1 MLGKVSLHEGLS
13 RGKGVGEGALGTP
26 IPAGVSPEP
35 WTGGPGSCWGST
47 RVGRRQ
53 DSRGSG
59 KGAKAQ
65 GPRAAHRPPPQ
76 GLSLHQGRGLVPHSY
91 LLTRRCGSSGLHP
104 TEEKPSHPLSYHLH
118 SRQVCCGQSG
128 EGTGGRMRAGP
139 AWGGGPMLGQGPA
152 QGAEP
157 GQKSRKVGPSL
168 FFCRRKWQPTP
179 VFLPGESYGGGAWSA
194 AVHGVAKSRT
204 RLSDF
209 AFTSFPLFCADSG

>member
-128 EGTGGRMRAGP
+128 EGPGGRMRAGP
-139 AWGGGPMLGQGPA
+139 GRRGGARPEGRGPHCSPVLTRVRQNDVHLQGP
-152 QGAEP
+152 
-157 GQKSRKVGPSL
+157 SWVL
-168 FFCRRKWQPTP
+168 QPHFHRFHLHPLSWT
-179 VFLPGESYGGGAWSA
+179 
-194 AVHGVAKSRT
+194 T
-204 RLSDF
+204 RQM
-209 AFTSFPLFCADSG
+209 G